1 MFLDEDW
8 LDKLLE
14 FNLFFDLDLLD
25 LELDFFLKFLFVE
38 VRCLFFVMVLFMF
51 LYFLIFLEY
60 FFVLKF

>member
-25 LELDFFLKFLFVE
+25 LELEDELSFDSLFD
-38 VRCLFFVMVLFMF
+38 
-51 LYFLIFLEY
+51 
-60 FFVLKF
+60 

>member
-38 VRCLFFVMVLFMF
+38 VRCLFIVMVLFMF
-51 LYFLIFLEY
+51 LYFLIFFEY